1 MISRLVF
8 ANAIAGPGF
17 RLSSSCS
24 PVRFGLVVPRDC
36 LFIRIEEYRE
46 IVIINPGCIELM
58 AMGSRKEGL
67 NGFLQVASAEL
78 PILDRAYEPL
88 RIRFRMGR

>member
-1 MISRLVF
+1 MNCLHSSYRAYASAYTRHSRRGVE
-8 ANAIAGPGF
+8 GT
-17 RLSSSCS
+17 
-24 PVRFGLVVPRDC
+24 
-36 LFIRIEEYRE
+36 FIRIEEYRE